1 RHPIDS
7 GRSVGWLAACIGS
20 TRNRVTC
27 SDAERAAQTPR
38 NGFHESSFGDVSVV
52 VSGIAT
58 PTHIEGVSKPGSLAA
73 SLSRRLGVPCAISK
87 QRIKR
92 GDSRRPSRI
101 IEGCRQYF
109 LTEDDPLD
117 TVFETPQK
125 DIHYVVYTKGD
136 PDTTIRAAKTRVG
149 HWDPQNDIW
158 EHVVGDIEWGGLARG
173 DYVKSAMFERGN
185 GYKIKA
191 EDLLFEHPELSERVA
206 TYTPGTRF
214 FTVGGED
221 FMWRVEGKG
230 LKGTTRST
238 TITRRV
244 GTEEERVL
252 RVSVPRPAT
261 TELRITRR
269 VGAKERAS

>member
-1 RHPIDS
+1 MLRLPNLNPPPAATDPHRQHS
-7 GRSVGWLAACIGS
+7 SRS
-20 TRNRVTC
+20 
-27 SDAERAAQTPR
+27 
-38 NGFHESSFGDVSVV
+38 
-52 VSGIAT
+52 
-58 PTHIEGVSKPGSLAA
+58 
-73 SLSRRLGVPCAISK
+73 
-87 QRIKR
+87 IKR

-125 DIHYVVYTKGD
+125 DIQYVVYTKGD
-136 PDTTIRAAKTRVG
+136 PDATIRTAKTRVG
-149 HWDPQNDIW
+149 YWDPQNDIW
-158 EHVVGDIEWGGLARG
+158 EHVIGDIEWGGLARG

-230 LKGTTRST
+230 LKLIRLSTAELYAEYFPGRRSGKT
-238 TITRRV
+238 HLQGSHAGWAQFRIYDACAIDDFI
-244 GTEEERVL
+244 VL
-252 RVSVPRPAT
+252 LTFVVAEKLHREAVIA
-261 TELRITRR
+261 
-269 VGAKERAS
+269 AERAKRREKAKLANVLDAVGGGGDGGGA